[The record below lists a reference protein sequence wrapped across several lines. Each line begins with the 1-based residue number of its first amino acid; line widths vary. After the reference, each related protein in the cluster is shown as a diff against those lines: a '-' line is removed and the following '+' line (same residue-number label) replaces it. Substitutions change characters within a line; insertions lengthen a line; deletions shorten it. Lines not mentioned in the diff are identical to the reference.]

1 MSEAHWPS
9 SDQKRAAKH
18 KTGFFVA
25 AFSQMMPILDSMT
38 KPGLAEATP
47 VEFWFVPALNFAKY
61 GFIVALHVKCNY
73 ISS

>member
-1 MSEAHWPS
+1 
-9 SDQKRAAKH
+9 
-18 KTGFFVA
+18 
-25 AFSQMMPILDSMT
+25 MT